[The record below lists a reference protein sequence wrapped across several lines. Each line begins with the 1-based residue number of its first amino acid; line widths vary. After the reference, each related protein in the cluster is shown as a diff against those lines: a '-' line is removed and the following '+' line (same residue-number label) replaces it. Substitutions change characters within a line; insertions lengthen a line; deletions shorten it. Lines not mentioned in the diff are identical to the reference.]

1 MRRARFRL
9 RINQEVREADIVVGT
24 KAQWESSNLASTSG
38 WSINVQGGQ
47 IVATRLVGG
56 GKSYVPLSFLVMFLI
71 THGIHNGFQ
80 IYHQNSRNYFLE
92 NSRILVVFCQ

>member
-38 WSINVQGGQ
+38 WSMNVQRGH
-47 IVATRLVGG
+47 IVAMRLIGG
-56 GKSYVPLSFLVMFLI
+56 GKSYVPKNLNLNLSRLS
-71 THGIHNGFQ
+71 Q
-80 IYHQNSRNYFLE
+80 A
-92 NSRILVVFCQ
+92 

>member
-38 WSINVQGGQ
+38 WSINVQRGY
-47 IVATRLVGG
+47 IVAMRIIGG
-56 GKSYVPLSFLVMFLI
+56 GKSYVPKNLNFSRLS
-71 THGIHNGFQ
+71 Q
-80 IYHQNSRNYFLE
+80 A
-92 NSRILVVFCQ
+92 